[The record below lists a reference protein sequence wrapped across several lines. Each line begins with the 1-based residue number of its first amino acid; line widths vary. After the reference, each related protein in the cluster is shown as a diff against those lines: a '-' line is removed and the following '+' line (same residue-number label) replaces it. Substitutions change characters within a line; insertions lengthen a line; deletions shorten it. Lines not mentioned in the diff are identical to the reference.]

1 MVGRGG
7 WGKVKQEGSMGELG
21 GGDLGESMYKNIGKE
36 ANFEHNFLFP
46 KHLMIFNGRIL
57 YRLQKGEKEYL
68 VKELVWKKANL

>member
-1 MVGRGG
+1 
-7 WGKVKQEGSMGELG
+7 
-21 GGDLGESMYKNIGKE
+21 LGESMYKNIGKE